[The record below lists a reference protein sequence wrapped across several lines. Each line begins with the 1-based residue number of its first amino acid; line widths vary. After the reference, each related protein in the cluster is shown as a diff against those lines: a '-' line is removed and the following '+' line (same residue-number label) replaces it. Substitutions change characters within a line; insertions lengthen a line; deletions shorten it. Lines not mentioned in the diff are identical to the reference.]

1 MRIHHLNCG
10 CMCPLGGAL
19 FDGFSKG
26 LTAQLVCHCLLLETD
41 QHGLVLVDT
50 GFGTED
56 VRRPGERLSP
66 FFRALNNIRLE
77 PRYTA
82 LEQLHRLGF
91 AAEDVRHIVLTHLDF
106 DHAGGLSDFPQA
118 QVHVLQREM
127 DAARATRSFIGHSR
141 YRHRQWDEVRR
152 WQFYEPGGDLWFG
165 FQALRELRGLPPEI
179 QLIPLTGH
187 THGHAGVAVQT
198 DSGWLLHAG
207 DAYFFREEVG
217 RNERHCTPGLR
228 FYQRMMEI
236 DRTARLANQHRLWTL
251 SLEHRD
257 EVTLFCSHDAQE
269 LARMQRGAH

>member
-106 DHAGGLSDFPQA
+106 DHAGACRIFRRPRCTCCSARWMPPGDTQLHRPQPLPSPA
-118 QVHVLQREM
+118 VGRGAPLAVLR
-127 DAARATRSFIGHSR
+127 AGRRSLVRLPGRSRVAR
-141 YRHRQWDEVRR
+141 
-152 WQFYEPGGDLWFG
+152 
-165 FQALRELRGLPPEI
+165 LPPEI

-228 FYQRMMEI
+228 FYQRMMEV